1 MLKERLSKSLLAK
14 MGENV
19 ERSEEEKPK
28 AKKRKSSQTR
38 KPRKKKE

>member
-1 MLKERLSKSLLAK
+1 MLKERLSKSLLMK

-28 AKKRKSSQTR
+28 TKKKKSTQTR